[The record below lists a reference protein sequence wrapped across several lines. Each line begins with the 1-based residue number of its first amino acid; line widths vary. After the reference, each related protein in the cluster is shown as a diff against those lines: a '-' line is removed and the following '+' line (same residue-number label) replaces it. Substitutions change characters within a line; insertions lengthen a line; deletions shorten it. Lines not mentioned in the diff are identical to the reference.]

1 MEIEKKYYADILSC
15 DEIALIGTYI
25 EKFEDGEILYKE
37 MQDILKNQGISIEGK
52 VKSLVVD
59 GIKIAP
65 TLAQKERLESKNYI
79 KNDLTGWYTVNSNFY
94 EDISISRD
102 KYMIEVLAS
111 YGNEKDKA
119 LTDVLTKRIDE
130 RVYTESKK
138 R

>member
-1 MEIEKKYYADILSC
+1 MEKEKKYYGDILTC
-15 DEIALIGTYI
+15 DETALIGTYI
-25 EKFEDGEILYKE
+25 EQFEDGEISYKE
-37 MQDILKNQGISIEGK
+37 MQEELKNQGISIEGK
-52 VKSLVVD
+52 VKSLIVNE
-59 GIKIAP
+59 IKIEP

-130 RVYTESKK
+130 RIYTDSKK